1 MHRLFDADIADVRA
15 AGQRL
20 TDDPPVLH
28 PQALGLGAASVES
41 KHRPVSHASSPGW
54 PGVLAP
60 SVLGPSTNPSAG
72 RGAVGSY
79 GRWIRPELRICRF
92 VLGAQFPSAI
102 RYAGPPNNLD
112 DSKRSPHFAMAC
124 LPARGRRGPA
134 GVVVGWWSGAGW
146 LGLGEDGLDLDEDL
160 DLVADD
166 HTAAIHGDVGG
177 DAEVLA
183 VDLGGGG
190 EAGAGE
196 AVDVQGEGHLP
207 GDAVEG
213 QFAVDVVAVL
223 AVADAGGAV
232 GHGGV
237 GVGLEEVG
245 RAQVVVALGVVGVD
259 GAEVDGGGDGGVE
272 WVGCQAQ
279 LAFEAGEVAADL
291 ADHHVADGEGD
302 VGVDGVDRPGS
313 GDVAG
318 DLDGGGRHSWFSLV
332 CWFLLGVW
340 LPLVTETM
348 VGDHEG
354 DRKMALQDA
363 LVTWREP

>member
-54 PGVLAP
+54 PGVLAS

-112 DSKRSPHFAMAC
+112 DSTRSPHFAMAC

-134 GVVVGWWSGAGW
+134 GVVGWWSGAGW

-166 HTAAIHGDVGG
+166 HTAAVHGDVGG
-177 DAEVLA
+177 DAE
-183 VDLGGGG
+183 
-190 EAGAGE
+190 
-196 AVDVQGEGHLP
+196 
-207 GDAVEG
+207 
-213 QFAVDVVAVL
+213 VL

-363 LVTWREP
+363 LVTNQG